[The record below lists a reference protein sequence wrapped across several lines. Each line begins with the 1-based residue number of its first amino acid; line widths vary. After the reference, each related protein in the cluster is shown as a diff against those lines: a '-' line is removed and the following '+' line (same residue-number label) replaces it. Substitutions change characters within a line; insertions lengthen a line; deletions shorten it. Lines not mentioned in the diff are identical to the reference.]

1 MPLRVRVPPLFL
13 VTSSSVTVSATG
25 IPSEESFGNAQI
37 TAAGVAALY
46 PNSISSSETFGNS
59 VVTFSKVFTA
69 YPNSITSAEAFG
81 NHVVIPTGGGTATV
95 FPSSILSA
103 EAFGN
108 AVVSTG
114 GAVVSVRRYYPRHM
128 RKFIGRR

>member
-13 VTSSSVTVSATG
+13 ATSSSVTINATG

-37 TAAGVAALY
+37 TAARVAALY

-59 VVTFSKVFTA
+59 VVTFAKVFTA

-81 NHVVIPTGGGTATV
+81 N
-95 FPSSILSA
+95 
-103 EAFGN
+103 

-114 GAVVSVRRYYPRHM
+114 GAVISVRRYYPRHM

>member
-1 MPLRVRVPPLFL
+1 MLLTLLSPQTLGVP
-13 VTSSSVTVSATG
+13 TVYPTG
-25 IPSEESFGNAQI
+25 IP
-37 TAAGVAALY
+37 
-46 PNSISSSETFGNS
+46 
-59 VVTFSKVFTA
+59 
-69 YPNSITSAEAFG
+69 SAEAFG
-81 NHVVIPTGGGTATV
+81 NHVVTSTGGGTASV

-108 AVVSTG
+108 AFVSTG